1 MLQERDHTD
10 FVCRMKD
17 YMERSV
23 FIEKT
28 INAVGTQFVLKELDL
43 DEIDDS
49 CGEHIESTRLLT
61 VDELKETLA
70 KANTTRIESIAQAV

>member
-1 MLQERDHTD
+1 MQERDHTD

-17 YMERSV
+17 YIERSV

-28 INAVGTQFVLKELDL
+28 INAVGTQFMLKDLNL

-49 CGEHIESTRLLT
+49 YGEHLESTRLLT
-61 VDELKETLA
+61 MNELKETLA
-70 KANTTRIESIAQAV
+70 KTTQIESIAQVV

>member
-1 MLQERDHTD
+1 MQERDHTD

-17 YMERSV
+17 YIERSV

-28 INAVGTQFVLKELDL
+28 INAVGNQFTLKELNL

-49 CGEHIESTRLLT
+49 CREHLESTRLLT
-61 VDELKETLA
+61 MDELKESL
-70 KANTTRIESIAQAV
+70 ANTTRIESIAQAV